1 MKRFEEIEHTADQA
15 LRVYG
20 RDLSELLHH
29 AALGMNRLM
38 HPGPSAPADP
48 VVEKEIDLAAD
59 DAEALLVAWLSE
71 LAFWAETELAV
82 FSIFEFRV
90 VTGNRLQARIRGGR
104 VRRLRKHIKAV
115 TFHNLEI
122 VRTEN
127 GLAATVV
134 FDV

>member
-20 RDLSELLHH
+20 RDLGRLLHN
-29 AALGMNRLM
+29 AALGMNRLID
-38 HPGPSAPADP
+38 PEPSEPADT
-48 VVEKEIDLAAD
+48 VEKEIDIEAG
-59 DAEALLVAWLSE
+59 DAEALLVSWLSE
-71 LAFWAETELAV
+71 LAFWAETELLV
-82 FSIFEFRV
+82 FTVFEFQA
-90 VTGNRLQARIRGGR
+90 VTPHRLR
-104 VRRLRKHIKAV
+104 VRVRGARARRLEKHIKAV

-122 VRTEN
+122 LQTEK